1 MKSIIYKYLN
11 DQASASEQKKL
22 LDWLRD
28 ASNRNEFD
36 QLKLSWKK
44 DFDLQE
50 ISENERMV
58 WDQIQ
63 TKIIRKN
70 NQGLQKSRRL
80 QSIFKYAAV
89 LFFLLSIG
97 SLTFMFLNKS
107 QTPELTTTV
116 MADFGQVSKVVLP
129 DSSTV
134 WLNSGSSIT
143 YSNVFG
149 TKTRNIELSGEAF
162 FDVTKNP
169 KIPLIVGCNDFRI
182 KVLGTKFNVDAF
194 PEAKHI
200 NIVLEEGS
208 VELNNAEVPS
218 FHYKLVPGE
227 MAEFDKEKNKL
238 FVHNVN
244 TSKYTSWK
252 HGMLNIYNQPL
263 DEVLQRLKTRY
274 NQEFAFD
281 EELARYRYTFTISKE
296 PLDEIIE
303 MMEKI
308 TPVKAVQDGNVITFK
323 NRKNK

>member
-149 TKTRNIELSGEAF
+149 TTTRNIELSGEAF

-182 KVLGTKFNVDAF
+182 KVSG
-194 PEAKHI
+194 
-200 NIVLEEGS
+200 
-208 VELNNAEVPS
+208 
-218 FHYKLVPGE
+218 
-227 MAEFDKEKNKL
+227 NK
-238 FVHNVN
+238 
-244 TSKYTSWK
+244 
-252 HGMLNIYNQPL
+252 I
-263 DEVLQRLKTRY
+263 
-274 NQEFAFD
+274 
-281 EELARYRYTFTISKE
+281 
-296 PLDEIIE
+296 
-303 MMEKI
+303 
-308 TPVKAVQDGNVITFK
+308 
-323 NRKNK
+323 